1 MSDFFILLLLQTL
14 GVLNFMIVELDKED
28 EIYEEV
34 EVVVVLEAARSLGEQ
49 VLVELYL
56 VGVLSLL

>member
-1 MSDFFILLLLQTL
+1 
-14 GVLNFMIVELDKED
+14 MIVELDKED

-56 VGVLSLL
+56 VGVLSLF